1 MAYKFRKGP
10 AELSGSMT
18 TDDIMFKEDTDTG
31 INFESDTIKLETD
44 GTSRVVIKNDGVVI
58 GTDDTPISLLTLNGT
73 DPTVTFVE
81 NNAIK
86 ATIGVNSSDNILF
99 QNFTTNKHIVFKVN
113 DQGTVREALR
123 IDGAVSEVVVNQ
135 GSDSLVDFRVESDNQ
150 THMLFVDGGNER
162 VGISTGVPHSG
173 LQIDNSVAFAARA
186 ITQNH
191 TVTSADHTIFA
202 NANSTNITVT
212 LPTAANIMGRQYI
225 IKRVD
230 SSGTT
235 VTIDPHGSET
245 IEGASTMMLD
255 SRRSVVIQSD
265 NNNWWIVAEYISP
278 P

>member
-162 VGISTGVPHSG
+162 VGISTGIPHSG

>member
-162 VGISTGVPHSG
+162 VGISTGVPNSG

>member
-173 LQIDNSVAFAARA
+173 LQIDNSVAFAAQA

>member
-113 DQGTVREALR
+113 DQGVVREALR
-123 IDGAVSEVVVNQ
+123 VDGAVSEVVVNQ